1 MLPDQPM
8 QSKPVTSADELNDPI
23 LIGLVSYWQG
33 LPRTG
38 SIPLYESVDVVDMPP
53 HLLPNIFVVE
63 VENEPRDYKYRL
75 VGTELDRRN
84 GFAGTGMRLSEMPID
99 HTEKLAEEFN
109 RIVESGQPRF
119 SSGVFITGDELF
131 RDVERVVVPLSHDGE
146 KVDLLLGTVVF
157 FAYRPDTTRR
167 MDASNSPYTPE

>member
-1 MLPDQPM
+1 M

-23 LIGLVSYWQG
+23 LIGLFSYWQQ

-53 HLLPNIFVVE
+53 HLLPNIFLVE
-63 VENEPRDYKYRL
+63 VENQPRNFRYRL

-99 HTEKLAEEFN
+99 HTEKLAAEFD
-109 RIVESGQPRF
+109 RIVESGRPRF
-119 SSGVFITGDELF
+119 SSGAFITGDELF
-131 RDVERVVVPLSHDGE
+131 RDVERVVAPLSHDGE
-146 KVDLLLGTVVF
+146 SVDMLLGAVVF
-157 FAYRPDTTRR
+157 FAYRPETTRR
-167 MDASNSPYTPE
+167 MDANNAAKTPE

>member
-1 MLPDQPM
+1 M

-23 LIGLVSYWQG
+23 LVALFSYWQG

-38 SIPLYESVDVVDMPP
+38 SIPLYESVDVIDMPP

-63 VENEPRDYKYRL
+63 VENQPRNYKYRL

-99 HTEKLAEEFN
+99 HTDKLAKEFD
-109 RIVESGQPRF
+109 RIVDSGEPRF

-146 KVDLLLGTVVF
+146 TVDILLGVVVF
-157 FAYRPDTTRR
+157 ITYQPDTTSR
-167 MDASNSPYTPE
+167 MDANNAAKTPE